1 MNKILGTFAVVC
13 LAVAANAQNW
23 TTVSA
28 SNITDLNQQKLAA
41 GTLCFLIT
49 DLNDNPI
56 SVNIGGGGQS
66 LQRPFCSSVTNGS
79 AASFTVPNPANTA
92 PANISYRVTA
102 TDSSTGQIVL
112 RYTEVQF
119 TGGTFNFDNYVPG
132 FNLPLGSSAPVLS
145 VGVCTVPS
153 FTQKIFAIVAE
164 TISPRSLSIT
174 ASSKSRACASSHDN
188 T

>member
-1 MNKILGTFAVVC
+1 
-13 LAVAANAQNW
+13 
-23 TTVSA
+23 
-28 SNITDLNQQKLAA
+28 
-41 GTLCFLIT
+41 
-49 DLNDNPI
+49 NDNPI

-132 FNLPLGSSAPVLS
+132 FNLPVGISAPVLS
-145 VGVCTVPS
+145 DGS
-153 FTQKIFAIVAE
+153 S
-164 TISPRSLSIT
+164 TITGS
-174 ASSKSRACASSHDN
+174 CAGCGSGGGGGDGAGPHADEPLPQWAAAN
-188 T
+188 V